1 MHSQIRKQDVKN
13 TLNSMKTEKNYQIY
27 RNVWD
32 AMRTMFIMRFIT
44 LNVNVRKWDWSQ
56 INNLGL
62 HLRKLEKDQIKFK
75 ASSRIKKKIRTEI
88 S

>member
-44 LNVNVRKWDWSQ
+44 LNVSVRK
-56 INNLGL
+56 
-62 HLRKLEKDQIKFK
+62 
-75 ASSRIKKKIRTEI
+75 
-88 S
+88 